1 MVTSD
6 FGSIEAPVDSGPQC
20 ARRVPEPLPTGPTR
34 IVTTRMRLPERQL
47 AVLEAAS
54 ATEERTIAAIADD
67 TGLKP
72 ETVTGAAFDLRDEGL
87 LAVSE
92 TTAEDAE
99 LTAEGRR
106 YVDDGLPE
114 IRLYRAAADASDG
127 DDQVPMGEAI
137 DASGLS
143 GSAVDIALSNLP
155 RKGYGTI
162 ESGSLS
168 IDPDADVDADPE
180 AAALAAL
187 AAAADGADEATADGA
202 DEATDGDGMD
212 PDGAGVAPDGIP
224 ADAETLDRLAARGLV
239 DLVERTTRSVT
250 LTDAGVDALMAGVE
264 AAETV
269 GELTPELL
277 ASGEWRDVE
286 FAAYNVE
293 ADAPAMEGGRKHVLR
308 ATADRVKDV
317 LVGMGFQEMEGPHAD
332 SDFWINDCLFMP
344 QDHPART
351 HWDRFAL
358 DVDPMADIPPELIDR
373 VESAHRDGWG
383 ADGDGYHSPWSEAFA
398 REVALRGHTTSL
410 SMRYLSGV
418 AGAELEPPQRYF
430 SVEKVYRNDTLDPT
444 HLLEFFQI
452 EGWVMAE
459 DLSVRDLM
467 GTFEEFYH
475 QFGIEGI
482 RFKPHYNPYTEPSFE
497 LFGEH
502 PETGE
507 EIEIGNS
514 VIFREEVTA
523 PLGVDCDV
531 MAWGLALERLAMLTT
546 GAEDIRDLHG
556 TLADIEFLRNAE
568 VTH

>member
-1 MVTSD
+1 
-6 FGSIEAPVDSGPQC
+6 
-20 ARRVPEPLPTGPTR
+20 
-34 IVTTRMRLPERQL
+34 MRLPERQL

-54 ATEERTIAAIADD
+54 ATDERTVAEIAGE
-67 TGLKP
+67 TGLEP
-72 ETVTGAAFDLRDEGL
+72 ETVAGAAFDLADEGL
-87 LAVSE
+87 VTVASATDETLA
-92 TTAEDAE
+92 
-99 LTAEGRR
+99 LTEEGRG

-114 IRLYRAAADASDG
+114 TRLYRAGVEAGAESEPASMGAVIGAAELDG
-127 DDQVPMGEAI
+127 PE
-137 DASGLS
+137 
-143 GSAVDIALSNLP
+143 VDIALANFA
-155 RKGYGTI
+155 RKGF
-162 ESGSLS
+162 GSVDGGELS
-168 IDPDADVDADPE
+168 VAADADPDADPE

-187 AAAADGADEATADGA
+187 ADADGEGVDPAALDVDES
-202 DEATDGDGMD
+202 
-212 PDGAGVAPDGIP
+212 VV
-224 ADAETLDRLAARGLV
+224 DRLDSRGLV
-239 DLVERTTRSVT
+239 AVGESVT
-250 LTDAGVDALMAGVE
+250 RTVLLTDDGVDALMTGVE

-269 GELTPELL
+269 GALTPELL

-286 FAAYNVE
+286 FAEYNVE
-293 ADAPAMEGGRKHVLR
+293 AAAETTGGGRKHVLR
-308 ATADRVKDV
+308 RTADRVKDV

-332 SDFWINDCLFMP
+332 ADFWINDCLFMP

-358 DVDPMADIPPELIDR
+358 DVDPMASIPDELIAR
-373 VESAHRDGWG
+373 VEAAHRDGWG
-383 ADGDGYHSPWSEAFA
+383 LDGDGYHSPWSEDFA

-410 SMRYLSGV
+410 SMRYLSGI
-418 AGAELEPPQRYF
+418 AGADLDPPQRYF

-467 GTFEEFYH
+467 GTFEEFYR
-475 QFGIEGI
+475 QFGITDI

-514 VIFREEVTA
+514 GVFREEVTG

-556 TLADIEFLRNAE
+556 TLADIDFLRNAE
-568 VTH
+568 VSY

>member
-1 MVTSD
+1 MK
-6 FGSIEAPVDSGPQC
+6 
-20 ARRVPEPLPTGPTR
+20 LPAQQ
-34 IVTTRMRLPERQL
+34 V

-54 ATEERTIAAIADD
+54 ADEQRRIADLAAE
-67 TGLKP
+67 TNRPP
-72 ETVTGAAFDLRDEGL
+72 ETVTGAAFEL
-87 LAVSE
+87 
-92 TTAEDAE
+92 EDAGLVDVVEEVEEEVE
-99 LTAEGRR
+99 LTEEGRN
-106 YVDDGLPE
+106 YAEDGLPE
-114 IRLYRAAADASDG
+114 IRLYEAAVELGADEAPVSMG
-127 DDQVPMGEAI
+127 QVIGE
-137 DASGLS
+137 SGLE
-143 GSAVDIALSNLP
+143 GPQVDIALSNFA
-155 RKGYGTI
+155 RKGYGSI
-162 ESGSLS
+162 EGGELS
-168 IDPDADVDADPE
+168 ADPDAD
-180 AAALAAL
+180 
-187 AAAADGADEATADGA
+187 
-202 DEATDGDGMD
+202 
-212 PDGAGVAPDGIP
+212 PD
-224 ADAETLDRLAARGLV
+224 ADAEAQALATLAEGAAVADAEALDQLARR
-239 DLVERTTRSVT
+239 DLVARTERTVRSVL
-250 LTDAGVDALMAGVE
+250 LTEAGVTELMAGVE
-264 AAETV
+264 ASEEV
-269 GELTPELL
+269 GQLTPDML
-277 ASGEWRDVE
+277 ASGEWREAD
-286 FAAYNVE
+286 FADYNVE
-293 ADAPAMEGGRKHVLR
+293 ADAAEYTPGKTHVLR
-308 ATADRVKDV
+308 QTAERVKDV

-358 DVDPMADIPPELIDR
+358 DVDPMEGIPDELMAR
-373 VESAHRDGWG
+373 VEAAHRDGWG
-383 ADGDGYHSPWSEAFA
+383 IDGDGYHSPWSQDFA

-410 SMRYLSGV
+410 SMRYLSGI

-467 GTFEEFYH
+467 GTFEEFYR
-475 QFGIEGI
+475 QFGITDI

-514 VIFREEVTA
+514 GVFREEVTG

-556 TLADIEFLRNAE
+556 TLADIEFLRDAE
-568 VTH
+568 VSY